1 MHEHIKLSILA
12 WGYFSNKH
20 TKNLKPSFCIIFLF
34 CLSKKRGSAILSF
47 SRSVFQVI
55 FLIHQISFYS
65 FFLFSGHYM
74 VATPHVLNGEEESAI
89 LESRDYKPTNGNC
102 FTFWYFKKDSTSS
115 LEIMVSRNG
124 TLGTPYKIN
133 GRTRNWRPLRVNIQS
148 DVEYKV
154 NI

>member
-1 MHEHIKLSILA
+1 
-12 WGYFSNKH
+12 
-20 TKNLKPSFCIIFLF
+20 
-34 CLSKKRGSAILSF
+34 
-47 SRSVFQVI
+47 
-55 FLIHQISFYS
+55 
-65 FFLFSGHYM
+65 M